1 MKRFVLHKLHPVLL
15 PRLNTNRRRW
25 LDRSLKLLLVAVL
38 GYVLY
43 QQRIKG
49 QDLGQLYAHAR
60 QELGPAS
67 LIWTLCALGL
77 MPFNWWL
84 ESRKWQ
90 CFTARFTK
98 LSAREHLRAVLVGVT
113 FSLFTPNRLGDYL
126 GRVLAS
132 KNTSRQ
138 TVILA
143 TVAANMVQLVVL
155 LGFGWMGAL
164 YFFPIWLQIDWG
176 QWWPLA
182 TLGVVATITLAMIL
196 LHLPNLLFIVKR
208 WPQIQRIG
216 FVRHSVDVAKTYTRR
231 PVLRALVLATARYGV
246 YSLQYYCML
255 RVVGIDLDM
264 GTALAGIASVF
275 LIQTSVPLP
284 PALGL
289 IARGEIAL
297 FMWGHFADNELS
309 ILTATYGLF
318 LINLLLPGLYGLA
331 TVVQMNLIKPNG
343 HDDSTVTN
351 RRPGTDHDHAD
362 GPIPTGGTHN

>member
-1 MKRFVLHKLHPVLL
+1 LKRFVLRRFNPFFL
-15 PRLNTNRRRW
+15 PSLNATRRRW
-25 LDRSLKLLLVAVL
+25 LDTGLKILLVVGF

-49 QDLGQLYAHAR
+49 QDLGELYLHAR
-60 QELGPAS
+60 DELGPES
-67 LIWTLCALGL
+67 LIWGLYALLL
-77 MPFNWWL
+77 MPLNWWI

-90 CFTARFTK
+90 CFTARFTT
-98 LSAREHLRAVLVGVT
+98 LSAWEHLRAVLVGVT

-132 KNTSRQ
+132 KDTSRQ
-138 TVILA
+138 TIIMA
-143 TVAANMVQLVVL
+143 TVAANLVQLVVL
-155 LGFGWMGAL
+155 LTFGWLGAL
-164 YFFPIWLQIDWG
+164 YFFPAWLHLEWK
-176 QWWPLA
+176 QWWPVA
-182 TLGVVATITLAMIL
+182 ALGMGATIGLAMML

-216 FVRHSVDVAKTYTRR
+216 FVRHSVDVAKSYTRR
-231 PVLRALVLATARYGV
+231 PVLRALGLATVRYAV

-309 ILTATYGLF
+309 ILIATYGLF
-318 LINLLLPGLYGLA
+318 LINLLVPGLYGLA

-343 HDDSTVTN
+343 HDYSFVTN
-351 RRPGTDHDHAD
+351 RRPGTDPDHAD
-362 GPIPTGGTHN
+362 GPLPSGRTHQ

>member
-1 MKRFVLHKLHPVLL
+1 MRKSQYAFL
-15 PRLNTNRRRW
+15 PALNPTRRRW
-25 LDRSLKLLLVAVL
+25 LDRSLKVLLVIAL

-43 QQRIKG
+43 EQRIRG
-49 QDLGQLYAHAR
+49 QDLGQLYHHAR
-60 QELGPAS
+60 QELGPES
-67 LIWTLCALGL
+67 LMWVLLAFCL
-77 MPFNWWL
+77 MPLNWWL

-90 CFTARFTK
+90 CFTARFSN

-132 KNTSRQ
+132 MDTSRQ
-138 TVILA
+138 AIILA
-143 TVAANMVQLVVL
+143 TVAANLVQLVVL
-155 LGFGWMGAL
+155 LGFGWLGAL
-164 YFFPIWLQIDWG
+164 YFFPAWVQIDWG
-176 QWWPLA
+176 RWWPLA
-182 TLGVVATITLAMIL
+182 ALGIGATIALAIML

-231 PVLRALVLATARYGV
+231 PVLRALGLAAARYGV

-255 RVVGIDLDM
+255 RVAGIDLDM

-309 ILTATYGLF
+309 ILMATYGLF

-331 TVVQMNLIKPNG
+331 TVVQMNLIKPNE
-343 HDDSTVTN
+343 HDHSIVTN

-362 GPIPTGGTHN
+362 GPFPTGGTHD